1 MDRKI
6 VLHII
11 SNLSSGGAE
20 GALYRLI
27 QHDKKYRHIVVSLMD
42 GGVYSKKMIEIGA
55 DVHIISMPRGKVT
68 IQGLIKLYKVIK
80 KSHADIIQTWMYHA
94 DLLGGLLAK
103 LAGHRNIIW
112 GIRCSFDK
120 KRASLSTKVI
130 IKFCSL
136 FSYWLPKKIVSNS
149 YFAKNTH
156 IVYGYSAKKFVVI
169 DNGYSSS
176 MEHDLNQYKSELTQN
191 YNIKNN
197 VPVLGMVARFDP
209 YKDHQNIFA
218 ALSLIAKKNID
229 FSFLFVGS
237 GMVESN
243 KVLVEAIEKYN
254 IRNFVNLL
262 GPYDNVPAI
271 MSFID
276 IHILSSAS
284 ESFPNVLAEAMI
296 LGTPCVSTEVGD
308 AKRIIDDTGW
318 LVPAE
323 NPQMLANGIE
333 QALFE
338 MQNLNNW
345 KIRQKDCKERIKN
358 NYSMNK
364 MTSSFNDL
372 WASLT

>member
-1 MDRKI
+1 MQRKI

-11 SNLSSGGAE
+11 SSLSNGGAE

-27 QHDKKYRHIVVSLMD
+27 QYDNKYKHIVVSLTD
-42 GGVYSKKMIEIGA
+42 GDVYSKKMIEIGA
-55 DVHIISMPRGKVT
+55 TVYIISMPRGKVT
-68 IQGLIKLYKVIK
+68 IQGLIKLYRVIK
-80 KSHADIIQTWMYHA
+80 NSHADIIQTWMYHS

-103 LAGHRNIIW
+103 FAGYSNIIW
-112 GIRCSFDK
+112 GIRGPYDK
-120 KRASLSTKVI
+120 KRTSLSTKVI
-130 IKFCSL
+130 IKLCVL

-149 YFAKNTH
+149 YFAKNAH
-156 IVYGYSAKKFVVI
+156 IANGYSAKKFVVI
-169 DNGYSSS
+169 DNGYSFS
-176 MEHDLNQYKSELTQN
+176 MEQDLDLDKAELTQK
-191 YNIKNN
+191 YNIKSNI
-197 VPVLGMVARFDP
+197 PVLGMVARFDP
-209 YKDHQNIFA
+209 YKDHENIFA

-229 FSFLFVGS
+229 FSCLFVGP

-243 KVLVEAIEKYN
+243 EVVIEAIDKYN

-276 IHILSSAS
+276 IHILSSAA
-284 ESFPNVLAEAMI
+284 ESFPNVLAEAML

-318 LVPAE
+318 LVPAK
-323 NPQMLANGIE
+323 NSQMLANGIE

-338 MQNLNNW
+338 MKNLYNW
-345 KIRQKDCKERIKN
+345 KIRQQDCKERIKN
-358 NYSMNK
+358 NYSMDK

-372 WASLT
+372 WDSLT